1 MSGLKNTFK
10 RIMSFSKGSGYE
22 THTESDIRRGGPKK
36 RADAI
41 YGAAAIP
48 DEDELA
54 RQARRRQA
62 RRRGSRASTIL
73 TDQETLG

>member
-10 RIMSFSKGSGYE
+10 RMMSASKGSGYE
-22 THTESDIRRGGPKK
+22 THAESDVRRGGPKK
-36 RADAI
+36 RADVV
-41 YGAAAIP
+41 YGGAALP
-48 DEDELA
+48 DEDDLA
-54 RQARRRQA
+54 RMARRRQA